1 VEISV
6 VRVKPNYGTE
16 TMRKYILIIF
26 LLLSLQGLFAQ
37 QAPVEFKATPSR
49 TKIGVNERLRVEFS
63 MNQDGDN
70 FNPPS
75 FDGFNVSGPGQMISN
90 SWVNGVRSF
99 NKSYTYV
106 LTPKAKGTFTVG
118 QGTIEIGGRTYKTSP
133 FRIVVGEAVANPNPQ
148 QAPSYYP
155 PNPYQR
161 QQQQQQDL
169 QLAQKPG
176 DGIHIVA
183 EVTNTNPYVNQPVN
197 VVYKLY
203 VSPSSSVTNFF
214 EKDSPQ
220 YNDFWSQ
227 IEVVDGQHMKVQN
240 GTYKGAPYRY
250 VVLRKAVLYPQKSGR
265 LVLEPLVVELNT
277 EIFTGRRDMFGRPE
291 MEQAKT
297 QVTTGKKF
305 INVKPLPE
313 IGKPDSFTGAV
324 GNFDFKVTPNKTTL
338 KNGESM
344 QLTVTVSG
352 KGNLKLF
359 TLPKPEVP
367 SAFEV
372 YDPEHKEDVK
382 TPLTGMIGSV
392 TDVYTIVPN
401 KKGKYPI
408 KPLSFSW
415 FDLNTG
421 KYKTV
426 TSKEIMVD
434 VLSVPAGNKEP
445 DAVASAKQKPEGTGK
460 FNPIASET
468 SLKPVG
474 RDDFFGSGLFY
485 TLLFLPFLCIPLVIL
500 LKKKK
505 EAYDGDVTGVKMR
518 QNNKLARKYL
528 KDAKKQLG
536 NKEPFYLALE
546 KALHNFLKAKLSI
559 ETSELSRENIQELL
573 LERNAKPE
581 TVNEFTVIMDSC
593 EFARYAPSSGTAMQ
607 QDYDNAVNVI
617 TNLSKQL

>member
-1 VEISV
+1 MEIV
-6 VRVKPNYGTE
+6 I
-16 TMRKYILIIF
+16 MRKYILIFF

-37 QAPVEFKATPSR
+37 QPPVEFKATPSR

-70 FNPPS
+70 FVAPT
-75 FDGFNVSGPGQMISN
+75 FQGFTTSGPGQMISN

-106 LTPKAKGTFTVG
+106 LTPKAKGTFTIG
-118 QGTIEIGGRTYKTSP
+118 QATIEIGGKTYKSSP
-133 FRIVVGEAVANPNPQ
+133 FKIEVGEAVANPNPQ
-148 QAPSYYP
+148 QAPSYNPY
-155 PNPYQR
+155 NPYQR
-161 QQQQQQDL
+161 QQQQQDQ

-183 EVTNTNPYVNQPVN
+183 EISNPNPYVNQPVN

-203 VSPSSSVTNFF
+203 VSPNSSVTNFF
-214 EKDSPQ
+214 EKESPQ

-227 IEVVDGQHMKVQN
+227 IEVVDGQHMKVEQ
-240 GTYKGAPYRY
+240 GTYKGEPYRF
-250 VVLRKAVLYPQKSGR
+250 VVLRKTVLYPQKSGR
-265 LVLEPLVVELNT
+265 LELEPLVVELNT

-297 QVTTGKKF
+297 QVSTGKKY
-305 INVKPLPE
+305 INVKALPE
-313 IGKPDSFTGAV
+313 AGRPESFTGAV

-338 KNGESM
+338 KSGESL
-344 QLTVTVSG
+344 QLTVTVWG

-359 TLPKPEVP
+359 TLPKPVVP
-367 SAFEV
+367 AALEM
-372 YDPEHKEDVK
+372 YDPEHKEDIK
-382 TPLTGMIGSV
+382 TPLTGMTGSI

-415 FDLNTG
+415 FDLSTG
-421 KYKTV
+421 KYRTI
-426 TSKEIMVD
+426 TSNEIMVD
-434 VLSVPAGNKEP
+434 VLSVPENATADNNPKS
-445 DAVASAKQKPEGTGK
+445 VKQKPGQGEEFRFVALK
-460 FNPIASET
+460 T
-468 SLKPVG
+468 SLVPVG
-474 RDDFFGSGLFY
+474 RDDFFGSALFY
-485 TLLFLPFLCIPLVIL
+485 ILLFLPFLFIPVIVL

-505 EAYDGDVTGVKMR
+505 EAYDSDVTGNKIR

-528 KDAKKQLG
+528 SDAKKQLG
-536 NKEPFYLALE
+536 NKEPFYMALE
-546 KALHNFLKAKLSI
+546 KALHNFLKARLNI
-559 ETSELSRENIQELL
+559 ETAELSRDNIRELL
-573 LERNAKPE
+573 LSRNAKPD

-607 QDYDNAVNVI
+607 QDYDNAVKVI
-617 TNLSKQL
+617 TDLSKQI

>member
-1 VEISV
+1 
-6 VRVKPNYGTE
+6 
-16 TMRKYILIIF
+16 MRKYILIIF

-49 TKIGVNERLRVEFS
+49 TRIGVNERVRVEFS

-75 FDGFNVSGPGQMISN
+75 FDGFTASGPGQMISN

-99 NKSYTYV
+99 SKTYTYV
-106 LTPKAKGTFTVG
+106 LSPKAKGTFTVG
-118 QGTIEIGGRTYKTSP
+118 QGTIEIGGKTYKTSP
-133 FRIVVGEAVANPNPQ
+133 FKIVVGEAVANPNPQ

-155 PNPYQR
+155 SNPYQR
-161 QQQQQQDL
+161 QQQQDQ

-176 DGIHIVA
+176 EGIHLVA
-183 EVTNTNPYVNQPVN
+183 EIANTSPYVNQPVN

-203 VSPSSSVTNFF
+203 VSPKSSVTNFF

-240 GTYKGAPYRY
+240 GTYKGEPYRY

-291 MEQAKT
+291 MEQAKA
-297 QVTTGKKF
+297 QATTGKKI
-305 INVKPLPE
+305 INVRSLPE
-313 IGKPDSFTGAV
+313 AGKPESFTGAV

-338 KNGESM
+338 KDGEPM

-372 YDPEHKEDVK
+372 YDPEHKENVQ
-382 TPLTGMIGSV
+382 TPLTGMTGSI

-408 KPLSFSW
+408 KALSFSW
-415 FDLNTG
+415 FDLSTG
-421 KYKTV
+421 KYRTV
-426 TSKEIMVD
+426 TSNEIMVD
-434 VLSVPAGNKEP
+434 VLNVPGGNKEP
-445 DAVASAKQKPEGTGK
+445 DAVASAKQAPGTTGT
-460 FNPIASET
+460 FNPLMPKT
-468 SLKPVG
+468 SLKAMG
-474 RDDFFGSGLFY
+474 REAFFGSGLFY
-485 TLLFLPFLCIPLVIL
+485 ALLLLPFLCIPLVIL

-505 EAYDGDVTGVKMR
+505 EAYDSDVTGVKMR

-528 KDAKKQLG
+528 GDAKKQLG

-546 KALHNFLKAKLSI
+546 KALHNFLKARLNI

-573 LERNAKPE
+573 LERNAKEE

-593 EFARYAPSSGTAMQ
+593 EFARYAPSSGMAMQ
-607 QDYDNAVNVI
+607 QDYNNAVNVI
-617 TNLSKQL
+617 TNLSKQI

>member
-1 VEISV
+1 
-6 VRVKPNYGTE
+6 
-16 TMRKYILIIF
+16 MRKYILIVF
-26 LLLSLQGLFAQ
+26 LMLSLQGLFAQ

-49 TKIGVNERLRVEFS
+49 NKIGVNERVRVEFS

-75 FDGFNVSGPGQMISN
+75 FEGFTASGPGQMISN

-99 NKSYTYV
+99 NKIYTYV
-106 LTPKAKGTFTVG
+106 LTPKAKGTFTIG
-118 QGTIEIGGRTYKTSP
+118 QGTIEIGGKTYKTSP
-133 FRIVVGEAVANPNPQ
+133 FKIVVGEAVANPNPQ
-148 QAPSYYP
+148 QQPSYYP
-155 PNPYQR
+155 YNPYQR
-161 QQQQQQDL
+161 QQQQQQDQ

-176 DGIHIVA
+176 EGIHLVA
-183 EVTNTNPYVNQPVN
+183 EIANTNPYVNQPVN

-203 VSPSSSVTNFF
+203 VSTKSSVTNFF
-214 EKDSPQ
+214 EKESPQ

-227 IEVVDGQHMKVQN
+227 IEAIDGQNMKVEQ
-240 GTYKGAPYRY
+240 GTYKGEPYRY
-250 VVLRKAVLYPQKSGR
+250 VVLRKTVLYPQKSGR

-277 EIFTGRRDMFGRPE
+277 EVFTGRRDMFGRPE
-291 MEQAKT
+291 MEEAKT
-297 QVTTGKKF
+297 TATTGKKY

-313 IGKPDSFTGAV
+313 AGKPDSFTGAV
-324 GNFDFKVTPNKTTL
+324 GDFDFKVTPSKTTL
-338 KNGESM
+338 KDGESM

-367 SAFEV
+367 SAFEM
-372 YDPEHKEDVK
+372 YDPEHKENVK
-382 TPLTGMIGSV
+382 TPLTGMTGSI

-415 FDLNTG
+415 FDLSTG

-434 VLSVPAGNKEP
+434 VLSVPGGNREP
-445 DAVASAKQKPEGTGK
+445 DAVASSKQRPDGNAQ
-460 FNPIASET
+460 FNPIYPET
-468 SLKPVG
+468 TLRPIG

-485 TLLFLPFLCIPLVIL
+485 VLLFAPFVLMPVVVL
-500 LKKKK
+500 LKRKKD
-505 EAYDGDVTGVKMR
+505 AYDSDVAGVKMR

-528 KDAKKQLG
+528 GDAKKQLG

-546 KALHNFLKAKLSI
+546 KALHNFLKARLSI

-581 TVNEFTVIMDSC
+581 TVNEFSVIMDSC
-593 EFARYAPSSGTAMQ
+593 EFARYAPSSGVAMQ
-607 QDYDNAVNVI
+607 QDYDNAVSVI
-617 TNLSKQL
+617 TALSKQI